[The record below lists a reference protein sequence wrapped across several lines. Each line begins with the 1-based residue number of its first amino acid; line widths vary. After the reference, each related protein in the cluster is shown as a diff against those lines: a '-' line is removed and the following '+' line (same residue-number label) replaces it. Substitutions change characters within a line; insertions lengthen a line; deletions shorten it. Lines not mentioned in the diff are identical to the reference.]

1 VAADPFTQDALLVQQ
16 CVVRLLFALRAMAD
30 ARGEELTRPD
40 PEERMHIH
48 ERNTEKK
55 RSTALML
62 KSPMKVYRAF
72 GEIGKEV
79 FADGALSKKHKE
91 LTALAVAVSQNCF
104 D

>member
-1 VAADPFTQDALLVQQ
+1 
-16 CVVRLLFALRAMAD
+16 MI
-30 ARGEELTRPD
+30 
-40 PEERMHIH
+40 EERPGFPGALPSVGGVGAISGAPTQEGVIYRRTFMHVH

-55 RSTALML
+55 RLNGLML